1 MTAVKAPAKI
11 LVTGAS
17 GFIAVWVVRELLEHG
32 FTVVGTVRSDSKGQ
46 YLKKQFS
53 KYGDKFSFVIVE
65 DVGKE
70 GAFDDAIKG
79 IDAVAHTA
87 SPFHTHADEPSEL
100 IEPAV
105 DGTVGVLKSI
115 AKHGQSV
122 KRVVVTSSI
131 AAINEPKD
139 KPYVFTE
146 ADWNNSDPKKVE
158 EKGRDA
164 EGGSK
169 YQASKTLAEH
179 AAWDFLEKNK
189 SNISFDLATINPGY
203 VFGPFIHE
211 VASPDK
217 LNTSVALVRQT
228 LFEKTPSEDELAQPA
243 GSWVD
248 VRDVAA
254 MHVAALEL
262 EKAHGERFIASA
274 GPFTWQE
281 ILDALHQNPD
291 IIPKVTKGKPGN
303 GKKPL
308 SEQTYASGEKATKVL
323 GIKFKTLNESL
334 RDTVK
339 ALQERGWAEAK

>member
-1 MTAVKAPAKI
+1 MSAIKAPAKV

-17 GFIAVWVVRELLEHG
+17 GFIAVWVVKELLEHG
-32 FTVVGTVRSDSKGQ
+32 FTVVGTVRSDEKGQ

-53 KYGDKFSFVIVE
+53 KHGDKFSFVIVE

-70 GAFDDAIKG
+70 DAFDEAIKG

-87 SPFHTHADEPSEL
+87 SPFHTHADEPKEL

-105 DGTVGVLKSI
+105 DGTIGVLKSI
-115 AKHGQSV
+115 AKNGQSV

-131 AAINEPKD
+131 AAIIEPKD

-146 ADWNNSDPKKVE
+146 ADWNDADPKKVE

-164 EGGSK
+164 EGPSK
-169 YQASKTLAEH
+169 YSASKTLAEH
-179 AAWDFLEKNK
+179 AAWDFLKENKNL
-189 SNISFDLATINPGY
+189 SFDLATINPGY

-217 LNTSVALVRQT
+217 LNTSVALIRQT
-228 LFEKTPSEDELAQPA
+228 LFEKTPSEKELAEPA

-248 VRDVAA
+248 VRDVAT

-281 ILDALHQNPD
+281 GLDALHQDPD
-291 IIPKVTKGKPGN
+291 VIPKVTKGKPGN

-308 SEQTYASGEKATKVL
+308 SELTYASGEKATKVL

-339 ALQERGWAEAK
+339 ALSDRGWAESK